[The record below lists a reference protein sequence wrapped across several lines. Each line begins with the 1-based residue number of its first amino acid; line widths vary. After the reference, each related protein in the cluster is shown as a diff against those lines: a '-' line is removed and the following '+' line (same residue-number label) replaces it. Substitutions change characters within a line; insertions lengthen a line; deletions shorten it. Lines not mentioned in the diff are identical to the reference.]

1 MKLDN
6 APTPAMKERYEQEM
20 KKEIKKLQ
28 RIRDYFRQAI
38 GNPEVKEKNK
48 ADEARK
54 RVEQEMENFRE
65 LERELKRKA
74 YSKRTLHMHRSKKS
88 RLHALEGSDNNSGSN
103 SDDANDD
110 SGEHTYGEEIY
121 EEQDDEEELKKEES
135 VFVEDSSEQREAT
148 A

>member
-74 YSKRTLHMHRSKKS
+74 YSKRTLQHRSKKS
-88 RLHALEGSDNNSGSN
+88 RLHALEGSDNNSGDGSN

-110 SGEHTYGEEIY
+110 SGEHTYEE
-121 EEQDDEEELKKEES
+121 EADEE
-135 VFVEDSSEQREAT
+135 
-148 A
+148 